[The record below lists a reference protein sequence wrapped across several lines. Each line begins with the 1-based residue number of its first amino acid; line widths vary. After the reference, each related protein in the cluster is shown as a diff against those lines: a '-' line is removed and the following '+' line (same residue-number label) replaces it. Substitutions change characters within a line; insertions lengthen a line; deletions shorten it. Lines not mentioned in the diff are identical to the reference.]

1 MRPSAR
7 RVLQALEAAGGR
19 GATTRELCQPHT
31 GGIRFSARI
40 KELRDEGYEIRR
52 VEERAG
58 SHRYTLTD
66 PKGSA

>member
-7 RVLQALEAAGGR
+7 RVLRALEAAGGR
-19 GATTRELCQPHT
+19 GATTHDLCQPDV
-31 GGIRFSARI
+31 GGIRFGARI

-58 SHRYTLTD
+58 SHRYTLTG

>member
-7 RVLQALEAAGGR
+7 RVLRALEA
-19 GATTRELCQPHT
+19 
-31 GGIRFSARI
+31 
-40 KELRDEGYEIRR
+40 YEIRR

-58 SHRYTLTD
+58 SHRYTLTG